1 MALFVALG
9 GASYAAIKI
18 PRNSVGAAQIK
29 KNAVTSAKIKKNAVT
44 STKVKDRSLLAKD
57 FKAGQIPATALFVA
71 VGQDGSW
78 QPDRSSDIS
87 GVRRNGVGDYEVFM
101 LADLTKCTAVVG
113 ASSVGQ
119 HAYFATANIL
129 DSNFFAQFQ
138 RSPDRELECIHDG
151 HILEIGCFDLERRIP
166 AAHGAYPERG
176 V

>member
-1 MALFVALG
+1 MRRHITPSLIISVIALFVALG

-129 DSNFFAQFQ
+129 DSNSVEV
-138 RSPDRELECIHDG
+138 RVHDAAG
-151 HILEIGCFDLERRIP
+151 ILVDGEFSLAVFCK
-166 AAHGAYPERG
+166 
-176 V
+176 

>member
-1 MALFVALG
+1 M
-9 GASYAAIKI
+9 
-18 PRNSVGAAQIK
+18 
-29 KNAVTSAKIKKNAVT
+29 
-44 STKVKDRSLLAKD
+44 KDRSLLAKD

-129 DSNFFAQFQ
+129 DSNSVEV
-138 RSPDRELECIHDG
+138 RVHDAAG
-151 HILEIGCFDLERRIP
+151 ILVDGEFSLAVFCK
-166 AAHGAYPERG
+166 
-176 V
+176 

>member
-9 GASYAAIKI
+9 GASYAEIKI
-18 PRNSVGAAQIK
+18 PRNSVGAAQ
-29 KNAVTSAKIKKNAVT
+29 IKKNAVT

-129 DSNFFAQFQ
+129 DSNSVEV
-138 RSPDRELECIHDG
+138 RVHDAAG
-151 HILEIGCFDLERRIP
+151 ILVDGEFSLAVFCK
-166 AAHGAYPERG
+166 
-176 V
+176 

>member
-1 MALFVALG
+1 MRRHITPSLIISVIALFVALG

-44 STKVKDRSLLAKD
+44 STLVKDRSLLAKD

-129 DSNFFAQFQ
+129 DSNSVEV
-138 RSPDRELECIHDG
+138 RVHDAAG
-151 HILEIGCFDLERRIP
+151 ILVDGEFSLAVFCK
-166 AAHGAYPERG
+166 
-176 V
+176 